1 MPKLASYKECT
12 ACMACIDTCN
22 HKAIDFIVDN
32 YGYYKIVVDA
42 NKCVKCGLCEKKC
55 PVLNKPV
62 TNNNNSQPYAGW
74 CNNTQL
80 RSLSASGGIF
90 AAIAKT
96 MLNNNGVVYGAAI
109 DGFEVK
115 HIRVEVETDLHKIQ
129 GTKYQPSITKGIYKL
144 VKKDL
149 QNGRLVLFS
158 GLSCQINALY
168 SFLGKTDTSNLYTID
183 TICGGIA
190 TMKPMIEIS
199 KSGNYTGIHSFRN
212 KDEGWKSSGYK
223 YCLKLYDKEKNIVL
237 GDEDNLVIRTF
248 CSPLFKR
255 DSCMDCKFTGFNR
268 IADCTIGDF
277 WGTEKYRDEHFNG
290 LSSFIIHND
299 RILHLLSLSDI
310 VYHKIGWDEITK
322 RNKNIFWTSYPRLR
336 ILPSR
341 LLAKFA
347 IKFFKKTLISR
358 LTSYES
364 WLNIDMRLYLSR
376 IEILKQKFYK
386 KNRP

>member
-1 MPKLASYKECT
+1 MPKLASHKECT

-129 GTKYQPSITKGIYKL
+129 GTKYQPSITKGVYKL

-212 KDEGWKSSGYK
+212 KDEGWKSNGYK
-223 YCLKLYDKEKNIVL
+223 YCLKLYDKNGSIKNLGNQNMVL
-237 GDEDNLVIRTF
+237 KTF
-248 CSPLFKR
+248 SSILFKR
-255 DSCMDCKFTGFNR
+255 DSCMVCKFTGYNR

-277 WGTEKYRDEHFNG
+277 WGTEKYKEEHFNG
-290 LSSFIIHND
+290 LSSFIIHNS
-299 RILHLLSLSDI
+299 RIMNILSQSNI
-310 VYHKIGWDEITK
+310 VFHKIDWDEITK
-322 RNKNIFWTSYPRLR
+322 KNKNIFWSSYPKLR
-336 ILPSR
+336 NLPSR
-341 LLAKFA
+341 LLAKYA
-347 IKFFKKTLISR
+347 IKTFNPSLILQ
-358 LTSYES
+358 LTRYDSL
-364 WLNIDMRLYLSR
+364 LNIDLRLYLRYTYRKR
-376 IEILKQKFYK
+376 ISFYK
-386 KNRP
+386 KSKP